1 MNTAITEAHV
11 ERGSVRLHYL
21 LHRGDQSLTPLVY
34 VPGSLGNAEDFRT
47 EMRRLAP
54 RTTVAIS
61 PRGLG
66 GSSAPE
72 QGYSLHDR
80 VQDLEAVLA
89 ELRLPPACLMAFS
102 AGVPVALA
110 YAVRRPDRV
119 KSLIL
124 LDYPARSKRLTQQ
137 WADQARPFAAERG
150 VPEHVVKAMIADS
163 TDVELWEDI
172 RGIACPA
179 LLVIGGKSNYV
190 TDEDLRR
197 YREALPQPEVEQF
210 EYSGHEVFRPDYE
223 RFMRVI
229 ERFLGRSD

>member
-1 MNTAITEAHV
+1 MITEAYT
-11 ERGSVRLHYL
+11 ERGPVRLHYL
-21 LHRGDQSLTPLVY
+21 LQRGDESLTPLVY

-47 EMRRLAP
+47 EMLRLAP

-72 QGYSLHDR
+72 HGYSLDDR
-80 VQDLEAVLA
+80 VQDSEAVLD
-89 ELRLPPACLMAFS
+89 ELRLPPACVMAFS

-110 YAVRRPDRV
+110 FAVRRPDRV

-124 LDYPARSKRLTQQ
+124 LDYPARSRRLTQQ

-163 TDVELWEDI
+163 ADVELWEGI

-197 YREALPQPEVEQF
+197 YREALPRLEVEHF
-210 EYSGHEVFRPDYE
+210 EESGHEVFRPDYE

-229 ERFLGRSD
+229 EGYLGRND